1 MGSVDAV
8 AINAGTVD
16 TARLGSGTANS
27 STFLRGDQT
36 WATPPGG
43 GGSGDVTG
51 DDTSTTVQNIVA
63 YSTTGGKNITELTGT
78 QGDVLYH
85 DGTKWA
91 KLPAGTSGHVLK
103 TNGAGA
109 NPSWGTVTGAGDVVG
124 PSSSTDNAIVRFDS
138 TTGKLVQNSGITI
151 DDSDNLAGTGWER
164 SVRTILEERP
174 GTPSTYDDEF
184 DATSMDAKW
193 TFFAGSSSNLTF
205 SRSRILSN
213 GTVHCTQSISG
224 LTHPLRVRAGFRG
237 NANAIAQGCNVIVQ
251 GLTKWLY
258 FGLDVPVA
266 NQRRAVI
273 KRYSNAG
280 VYEADL
286 ATSGYAAN
294 ISSGAQAPLVIVV
307 TLIIDSTNI
316 NMYLGPIGSEAL
328 FGTVARSVCGTLDK
342 LAIQIVANWS
352 CDWFRVD
359 RATSPYDFPLAWAG

>member
-8 AINAGTVD
+8 AINAGTVA
-16 TARLGSGTANS
+16 TARLGSGTADS

-43 GGSGDVTG
+43 GGGGGDVTG

-109 NPSWGTVTGAGDVVG
+109 NPSWGTVAGAGDVVG
-124 PSSSTDNAIVRFDS
+124 PASATDNAIVRFDS

-151 DDSDNLAGTGWER
+151 DDSDNLAGAGWER

-213 GTVHCTQSISG
+213 GACARGSVAT
-224 LTHPLRVRAGFRG
+224 PMRLRRG
-237 NANAIAQGCNVIVQ
+237 
-251 GLTKWLY
+251 
-258 FGLDVPVA
+258 
-266 NQRRAVI
+266 
-273 KRYSNAG
+273 
-280 VYEADL
+280 
-286 ATSGYAAN
+286 ATS
-294 ISSGAQAPLVIVV
+294 
-307 TLIIDSTNI
+307 
-316 NMYLGPIGSEAL
+316 
-328 FGTVARSVCGTLDK
+328 
-342 LAIQIVANWS
+342 S
-352 CDWFRVD
+352 CRD
-359 RATSPYDFPLAWAG
+359 